1 MKAGEVIFQQLL
13 DGKLQYR
20 VPIFQRT
27 YTWEENQ
34 WDKLWDDILEVYAMS
49 SPRRHFIGSIVRWT
63 PSVGQD

>member
-1 MKAGEVIFQQLL
+1 MKAGAVIFQQLL

-34 WDKLWDDILEVYAMS
+34 WDKLWDDILEVYAIGHVQSAVS
-49 SPRRHFIGSIVRWT
+49 SDGYPA
-63 PSVGQD
+63 